1 MLRIKK
7 SQAFD
12 KVLWR
17 GSPLVESYDDFE
29 VAVKARQPLIF
40 IDTYDYETVD
50 MMVNALL
57 EKDGLPIAGK
67 KVFEYA
73 IGAGRVDFETRW
85 CGAETDKTDI
95 YRFILGFLGSNKP
108 ERMVVIKGLPPVFEQ
123 DEKLVSLLR
132 MVAGNNMNM
141 EILAEEG
148 LTDDENKWEKS
159 HIPFVLVSPS
169 IQVPDALQPFS
180 KLIRL
185 KKPKQDDIVRI
196 VNGFIAKLERTET
209 FKRRFLDQKDKIA
222 SYLSGMCES
231 EIRQVLNTIVDLG
244 PNAAMD
250 VVARAKRDMVLKTG
264 FLKLCE
270 VDGEKNDFA
279 GLLNL
284 KEELRKVR
292 RVSELRRAHPLLKL
306 DSPKGVLLVGM
317 PGCGKSLAANVA
329 ANKDYLDRPLIQL
342 DVGKL
347 LGKYVG
353 QSEHRMRRAL
363 EIAEAAAPCI
373 LWIDELEKA
382 FSGLDSSDGTSKR
395 LLGTFLTWL
404 QEKKSEVYVIATANS
419 VKDIPPE
426 LLRRGRFDEIF
437 RLMLPSKDERKSM
450 FKYHCE
456 RIGCRFNDS
465 DFSALA
471 SASKW
476 EKPNGATGDGDEGF
490 SGADIEYVV
499 RMAFRNA
506 IMKASD
512 TDTKGISLS
521 SVLPT
526 IADIKAE
533 IRAMHGKTQRDRMLD
548 YKSVKEYLDK
558 SGFKNA

>member
-7 SQAFD
+7 IKTFD
-12 KVLWR
+12 RVLWKD
-17 GSPLVESYDDFE
+17 SPLVESYDDLE
-29 VAVKARQPLIF
+29 GAVKARQPLIF

-50 MMVNALL
+50 MMLNRLL
-57 EKDGLPIAGK
+57 EKDDLQIFGR
-67 KVFEYA
+67 KVYEYA
-73 IGAGRVDFETRW
+73 IGVGMVDSETR
-85 CGAETDKTDI
+85 CCASDGCDSDV
-95 YRFILGFLGSNKP
+95 RHFIAKFLCPNKP
-108 ERMVVIKGLPPVFEQ
+108 EGIAVIKGLPPSFEQ
-123 DEKLVSLLR
+123 DERLVSLLR
-132 MVAGNNMNM
+132 TVAGNNMNM
-141 EILAEEG
+141 ERLAEEG
-148 LTDDENKWEKS
+148 LTNEDDRWETA
-159 HIPFVLVSPS
+159 HIPFILVSPS
-169 IQVPDALQPFS
+169 VQVPDALQPFA
-180 KLIRL
+180 KLICL
-185 KKPKQDDIVRI
+185 KKPGQVDIVRI
-196 VNGFIAKLERTET
+196 VDGFIAGLDRSEACK
-209 FKRRFLDQKDKIA
+209 KRFMNQKDEIA

-231 EIRQVLNTIVDLG
+231 EIIQVLNTIVDLG
-244 PNAAMD
+244 PNAAMQ
-250 VVARAKRDMVLKTG
+250 VIARAKRDMVLKTG
-264 FLKLCE
+264 FLKLCDA
-270 VDGEKNDFA
+270 DGEKNDFA
-279 GLLNL
+279 GLTNL
-284 KEELRKVR
+284 REELRKVR
-292 RVSELRRAHPLLKL
+292 KVSEVCRSNPSLKL
-306 DSPKGVLLVGM
+306 DPPKGVLLVGM
-317 PGCGKSLAANVA
+317 PGCGKSLAENVA
-329 ANKDYLDRPLIQL
+329 ANVEYLNRPLIQL

-437 RLMLPSKDERKSM
+437 RLMLPSKDERKAM
-450 FKYHCE
+450 FRYHCE
-456 RIGCRFNDS
+456 KVGCRFSDS

-471 SASKW
+471 ADSKW
-476 EKPNGATGDGDEGF
+476 EKPKGGGGDGEEGF

-506 IMKASD
+506 IMKKAESGGD
-512 TDTKGISLS
+512 SCDLAA
-521 SVLPT
+521 VCPT

-533 IRAMHGKTQRDRMLD
+533 IHAMHGKTQRDRMLD
-548 YKSVKEYLDK
+548 YKSVKEYLEK